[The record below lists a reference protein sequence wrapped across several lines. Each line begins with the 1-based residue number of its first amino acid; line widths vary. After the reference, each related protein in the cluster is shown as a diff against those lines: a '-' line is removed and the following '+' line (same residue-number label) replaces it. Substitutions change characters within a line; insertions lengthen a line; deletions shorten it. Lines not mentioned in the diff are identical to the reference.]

1 MLGQLSLEHTVL
13 LLVALALLLPITSQ
27 FTEQATGL
35 ASGTY
40 KGVIESEANKL
51 IQAIDRSAKLGENSR
66 QTINTNLPDNFI
78 NATIEGNYTLIF
90 NVAGGGTVTQ
100 FIFVSKQP
108 IIYDEVI
115 SHLSPG
121 QQNFYVTAI
130 DSGVCLSYDGYC
142 GTICGNNRIDTDE
155 LCDSGIVL
163 ESCADLGYVGGNP
176 LCNSTCDGYITD
188 FCS

>member
-13 LLVALALLLPITSQ
+13 LLVGLALLLPITSQ

-51 IQAIDRSAKLGENSR
+51 IQAIDRSVKLGENSR
-66 QTINTNLPDNFI
+66 QTISLNLPDNFI
-78 NATIEGNYTLIF
+78 NASIEGNNTLII
-90 NVAGGGTVTQ
+90 NVASGGSITQ
-100 FIFVSKQP
+100 FIYVSKQP

-115 SHLSPG
+115 MNLYAG
-121 QQNFYVTAI
+121 QQNFYVTAS
-130 DSGVCLSYDGYC
+130 DYGVCLSYDGYC
-142 GTICGNNRIDTDE
+142 GATCGNNRIDAGE

-163 ESCADLGYVGGNP
+163 ETCADLGYNGGSL
-176 LCNSTCDGYITD
+176 LCNRTCSGYITD